1 MRSTIQTPYTV
12 IRFNEDAS
20 ITYLCN
26 NNKWTKNNK
35 LDRAKTQALCTKLW
49 LNSGNAWNCI
59 AKLTRAK
66 AIPFKELF
74 VAQGLE
80 LTPFT
85 EADAMTFACLLSV
98 TSDQGEIDALA
109 YEALEEKSN
118 QIMELEETLTELRVA
133 MIHGSED

>member
-1 MRSTIQTPYTV
+1 MR
-12 IRFNEDAS
+12 FADDAS
-20 ITYLCN
+20 ITYLTN
-26 NNKWTKNNK
+26 GNKWKAVQTPLAATYGLKS
-35 LDRAKTQALCTKLW
+35 W

-59 AKLTRAK
+59 AKLVRAK

-74 VAQGLE
+74 VYDQGE

-85 EADAMTFACLLSV
+85 ESDAMSFACLLSV